1 MTSRDLST
9 IFEKLYGYRPL
20 VGHDFRVGDRVRIGK
35 VKKLFS
41 RVYLPNGSKQV
52 FEIFKCFSKSPP
64 IFFLQDGPSVA
75 KFAEHSASDR
85 RARVRGSPG
94 ETLPCTLMAPG
105 ACKIR
110 CECNVLQV
118 AIQNNTSRG
127 TKERRPYPP
136 SPRGESKLR
145 WHITGSSFGMN
156 PRPSA
161 IAH

>member
-118 AIQNNTSRG
+118 PSQIIPLGVPKRG
-127 TKERRPYPP
+127 IHPL
-136 SPRGESKLR
+136 RGGSKLR
-145 WHITGSSFGMN
+145 WHVTGSFFGMN
-156 PRPSA
+156 IRAPAR
-161 IAH
+161 AH